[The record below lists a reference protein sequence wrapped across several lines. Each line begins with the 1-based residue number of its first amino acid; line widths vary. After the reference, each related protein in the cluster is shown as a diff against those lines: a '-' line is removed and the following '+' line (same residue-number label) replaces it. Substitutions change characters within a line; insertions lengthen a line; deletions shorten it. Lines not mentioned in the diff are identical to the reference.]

1 MNHPEA
7 YHEPVMV
14 QEVLEGLQI
23 RKDGIYVDAT
33 YGGGGHTR
41 AILERLGAGGK
52 VIAFDQD
59 ESVRA
64 HVIRDERLIF
74 VPESFVYLKQFLRY
88 YHAIPVDGILA
99 DLGVSSFQ
107 LDTPERGFSLRYDA
121 PLDMRMDRRREHTA
135 ADLLRTASEA
145 ELHRLL
151 EAYGEVRN
159 ARTVARV
166 LVQARAEKPI
176 QRTGELV
183 QLLEP
188 LIRGNRHQYLARV
201 FQALRIAVNDELHA
215 LESFL
220 RQAAEV
226 LKPGGRLVVIS
237 FHSLEDRIV
246 KQFMKG
252 ANATQAPQSHAVWRM
267 LTRKPLQPTPA
278 EVKRNPRSSS
288 ARLRVAEKLSL
299 PS

>member
-1 MNHPEA
+1 MNHPEV

-64 HVIRDERLIF
+64 HVMRDERLIF

-121 PLDMRMDRRREHTA
+121 PLTCVWTGAGNIPRPTCCAQPQRPSCIA
-135 ADLLRTASEA
+135 CW
-145 ELHRLL
+145 RLM
-151 EAYGEVRN
+151 VR
-159 ARTVARV
+159 
-166 LVQARAEKPI
+166 
-176 QRTGELV
+176 
-183 QLLEP
+183 
-188 LIRGNRHQYLARV
+188 
-201 FQALRIAVNDELHA
+201 
-215 LESFL
+215 
-220 RQAAEV
+220 
-226 LKPGGRLVVIS
+226 
-237 FHSLEDRIV
+237 
-246 KQFMKG
+246 
-252 ANATQAPQSHAVWRM
+252 
-267 LTRKPLQPTPA
+267 
-278 EVKRNPRSSS
+278 
-288 ARLRVAEKLSL
+288 
-299 PS
+299 